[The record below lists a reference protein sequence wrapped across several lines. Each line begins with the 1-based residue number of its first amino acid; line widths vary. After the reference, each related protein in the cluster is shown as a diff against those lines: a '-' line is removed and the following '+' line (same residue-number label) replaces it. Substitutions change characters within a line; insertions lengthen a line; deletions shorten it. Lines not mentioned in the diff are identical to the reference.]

1 MMTIK
6 VGIIGCGGIA
16 NGKHMPSLQKV
27 ENVEMTAFCDVDISK
42 AACAAE
48 AYGTD
53 NAKVYDDY
61 KALLKDDTIDVIHVC
76 TPNDSHCEITVAGLH
91 AGKHVMCENQ
101 WLKRQQKLKK

>member
-1 MMTIK
+1 MKIK

-27 ENVEMTAFCDVDISK
+27 ENVEMIAFCDIDISK

>member
-48 AYGTD
+48 AYSTD

-61 KALLKDDTIDVIHVC
+61 KTLLKMTRLMLSMFV
-76 TPNDSHCEITVAGLH
+76 
-91 AGKHVMCENQ
+91 
-101 WLKRQQKLKK
+101 RQMIRIVKLL

>member
-1 MMTIK
+1 MWWYCEWQAHAKFT
-6 VGIIGCGGIA
+6 
-16 NGKHMPSLQKV
+16 KV
-27 ENVEMTAFCDVDISK
+27 ENVEMIAFCDVDISK
-42 AACAAE
+42 AASAAE

-101 WLKRQQKLKK
+101 WLKRQQKLKNDRYS